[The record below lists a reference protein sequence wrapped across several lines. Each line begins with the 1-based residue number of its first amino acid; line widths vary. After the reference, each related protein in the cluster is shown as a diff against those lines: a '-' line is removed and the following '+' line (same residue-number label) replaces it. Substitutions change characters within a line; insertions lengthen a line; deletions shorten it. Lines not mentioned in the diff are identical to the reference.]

1 MHDHAPPESFRLSGL
16 AAVPDRTLVDR
27 ALELLVGGPR
37 SARELA
43 QLVMGMPNAPEAVA
57 DRLAAALLG
66 ADPRVRKLDDGR
78 WAGVAAA
85 QNSPMLDEVA
95 FAVLDV
101 ETTGTRP
108 SDGDRVTDVA
118 VVLVQGTR
126 RELVY
131 ESLVN
136 PGMAIPPWITSM
148 TGISDD
154 MVREAPPFDRIADD
168 LLQVLSGRVF
178 TAHNARF
185 DWGFIDAEVKRTRG
199 LALVG
204 ARMCTVKL
212 ARALLPE
219 LPSRGLDALQ
229 EHFNIPNQA
238 RHRARGDALATA
250 DLLARLLEMASERNC
265 RTLADVEAMIAM
277 GKKR

>member
-1 MHDHAPPESFRLSGL
+1 MTGL

-27 ALELLVGGPR
+27 ALEYLAAGPR
-37 SARELA
+37 SAAELA
-43 QLVMGMPNAPEAVA
+43 RDVLGLPAANAVIA

-78 WAGVAAA
+78 WAAVAAA
-85 QNSPMLDEVA
+85 SASPPLEEVA

-126 RELVY
+126 CELVY

-136 PGMAIPPWITSM
+136 PGMHIPPWITAM
-148 TGISDD
+148 TGISDALVAD
-154 MVREAPPFDRIADD
+154 APPFERIADD
-168 LLQVLSGRVF
+168 LLQVLAGRVF

-204 ARMCTVKL
+204 TRMCTVRL

-229 EHFNIPNQA
+229 AHFGIPNQA

-250 DLLARLLEMASERNC
+250 ELLGRLLEMASERNC
-265 RTLADVEAMIAM
+265 RTLADVEAMIAL

>member
-1 MHDHAPPESFRLSGL
+1 MSGL

-27 ALELLVGGPR
+27 ALEFLVGGPR
-37 SARELA
+37 TARELA
-43 QLVMGMPNAPEAVA
+43 HTVMGLPNAPDVIA
-57 DRLAAALLG
+57 DRLATALLG
-66 ADPRVRKLDDGR
+66 ADPRVRKLEDGR

-85 QNSPMLDEVA
+85 QSSPMLDEVA

-101 ETTGTRP
+101 ETTGTRA

-126 RELVY
+126 QELVF

-136 PGMAIPPWITSM
+136 PGIVIPPWITSM
-148 TGISDD
+148 TGISNE
-154 MVREAPPFDRIADD
+154 MVQGAPGFEQIADE
-168 LLQVLSGRVF
+168 LLNVLSGRVF

-185 DWGFIDAEVKRTRG
+185 DWGFIDAEVKRARG

-219 LPSRGLDALQ
+219 LPSRGLDAMQ
-229 EHFNIPNQA
+229 EYFSIPNQA

-250 DLLARLLEMASERNC
+250 ELLSRLLEMARERNC

-277 GKKR
+277 GRKK

>member
-1 MHDHAPPESFRLSGL
+1 VSGL

-27 ALELLVGGPR
+27 ALESLVGGPR

-43 QLVMGMPNAPEAVA
+43 QVVMGMPNAPETVA

-66 ADPRVRKLDDGR
+66 ADPRVRRLEDGR

-101 ETTGTRP
+101 ETTGTRA
-108 SDGDRVTDVA
+108 SEDDRVTDVA

-131 ESLVN
+131 ESLIN
-136 PGMAIPPWITSM
+136 PGRSIPSWITSM
-148 TGISDD
+148 TGISDE
-154 MVREAPPFDRIADD
+154 MVKDAPTFDRIADD

-219 LPSRGLDALQ
+219 LPSRGLDAMQ
-229 EHFNIPNQA
+229 EYFNIPNQA

-250 DLLARLLEMASERNC
+250 DLLGRLLEMASERNC
-265 RTLADVEAMIAM
+265 RTLADVEALLAVARR
-277 GKKR
+277 K

>member
-1 MHDHAPPESFRLSGL
+1 MSGL

-43 QLVMGMPNAPEAVA
+43 QHVMGMPNAPEAVA

-101 ETTGTRP
+101 ETTGTRAAE
-108 SDGDRVTDVA
+108 DDRVTDVA

-136 PGMAIPPWITSM
+136 PGRPIPFYITTM
-148 TGISDD
+148 TGISDE
-154 MVREAPPFDRIADD
+154 MVKNAPTFDGIADD

-185 DWGFIDAEVKRTRG
+185 DWGFIDAEVKRARG

-204 ARMCTVKL
+204 TRMCTVKL
-212 ARALLPE
+212 A
-219 LPSRGLDALQ
+219 
-229 EHFNIPNQA
+229 
-238 RHRARGDALATA
+238 
-250 DLLARLLEMASERNC
+250 
-265 RTLADVEAMIAM
+265 
-277 GKKR
+277 

>member
-1 MHDHAPPESFRLSGL
+1 VTGL

-37 SARELA
+37 TARELA
-43 QLVMGMPNAPEAVA
+43 RDVMGMANAPEVVA

-66 ADPRVRKLDDGR
+66 ADPRVRKLEDGR

-85 QNSPMLDEVA
+85 STSPMLDEVA

-101 ETTGTRP
+101 ETTGTRAAE
-108 SDGDRVTDVA
+108 DDRITDVA
-118 VVLVQGTR
+118 VVLVQGMR

-136 PGMAIPPWITSM
+136 PGRPIPFFITTM
-148 TGISDD
+148 TGISDA
-154 MVREAPPFDRIADD
+154 MVKDAPTFDQIADD
-168 LLQVLSGRVF
+168 ILQVLSGRVF

-185 DWGFIDAEVKRTRG
+185 DWGFVDAEVKRARG
-199 LALVG
+199 LALMG
-204 ARMCTVKL
+204 TRMCTVKL

-219 LPSRGLDALQ
+219 LPSRGLDHLQ
-229 EHFNIPNQA
+229 EYFNIPNQA

-250 DLLARLLEMASERNC
+250 DLLCRLLDMARERNC
-265 RTLADVEAMIAM
+265 RTLADVEALANLA
-277 GKKR
+277 KKSK

>member
-1 MHDHAPPESFRLSGL
+1 VSGL

-27 ALELLVGGPR
+27 ALEFLVGGPR
-37 SARELA
+37 TARELA
-43 QLVMGMPNAPEAVA
+43 EQILALPNAPEAVA

-85 QNSPMLDEVA
+85 SQSPMLDEVA

-101 ETTGTRP
+101 ETTGTRAA
-108 SDGDRVTDVA
+108 DDDRVTDVA

-136 PGMAIPPWITSM
+136 PGRSIPPWITSM
-148 TGISDD
+148 TGIDD
-154 MVREAPPFDRIADD
+154 AMVRNAPTFDRIADD

-204 ARMCTVKL
+204 SRMCTVKL

-219 LPSRGLDALQ
+219 LPSRGLDAMQ
-229 EHFNIPNQA
+229 EHFRIPNTA

-250 DLLARLLEMASERNC
+250 ELLERLLEMARERNC
-265 RTLADVEAMIAM
+265 RTLADVEAMVAL

>member
-1 MHDHAPPESFRLSGL
+1 MTGL

-37 SARELA
+37 SSRELA
-43 QLVMGMPNAPEAVA
+43 RDVMGMPNAPEVIA
-57 DRLAAALLG
+57 DRLTAALLG

-85 QNSPMLDEVA
+85 STSPMLDEVA

-101 ETTGTRP
+101 ETTGTRAAE
-108 SDGDRVTDVA
+108 DDRVTDVA
-118 VVLVQGTR
+118 VVLVQGNR
-126 RELVY
+126 RELVF

-136 PGMAIPPWITSM
+136 PGRSIPYYITTM
-148 TGISDD
+148 TGISDA
-154 MVREAPPFDRIADD
+154 MVKDAPSFDGIADD

-185 DWGFIDAEVKRTRG
+185 DWGFIDSEVKRARG
-199 LALVG
+199 LALMG
-204 ARMCTVKL
+204 SRMCTVKL

-219 LPSRGLDALQ
+219 LPSRGLDSLQ
-229 EHFNIPNQA
+229 EYFNIPNEA

-250 DLLARLLEMASERNC
+250 DLLTRLLDMARERNC
-265 RTLADVEAMIAM
+265 RTLADVEAMIAL
-277 GKKR
+277 GKRSK

>member
-1 MHDHAPPESFRLSGL
+1 MSGL

-27 ALELLVGGPR
+27 ALEFLVGGPR
-37 SARELA
+37 SSRELA
-43 QLVMGMPNAPEAVA
+43 QGILGMPNAPEAVA

-85 QNSPMLDEVA
+85 SQSPMLDEVA

-101 ETTGTRP
+101 ETTGTRS
-108 SDGDRVTDVA
+108 SDDDRVTDVA
-118 VVLVQGTR
+118 VVLVQGAR
-126 RELVY
+126 CELVF

-136 PGMAIPPWITSM
+136 PGRSIPYYITTM
-148 TGISDD
+148 TGISDE
-154 MVREAPPFDRIADD
+154 MVKDAPPFDGIADE
-168 LLQVLSGRVF
+168 LLNVLSGRVF

-204 ARMCTVKL
+204 SRMCTVKL

-219 LPSRGLDALQ
+219 LPSRGLDHLQ
-229 EHFNIPNQA
+229 EYFNIPNQA

-250 DLLARLLEMASERNC
+250 ELLGRLLDMARERNC
-265 RTLADVEAMIAM
+265 RTLADVEAMIAV
-277 GKKR
+277 GRKGR

>member
-1 MHDHAPPESFRLSGL
+1 MTGF
-16 AAVPDRTLVDR
+16 AAVPDQTLVDR
-27 ALELLVGGPR
+27 ALEFLVGGPR

-43 QLVMGMPNAPEAVA
+43 LGVLGLPNAPEAVA

-66 ADPRVRKLDDGR
+66 ADPRVRQLEDGR

-85 QNSPMLDEVA
+85 SESPMLDEVA

-101 ETTGTRP
+101 ETTGTRS

-118 VVLVQGTR
+118 VVLVQGAR
-126 RELVY
+126 RELVF
-131 ESLVN
+131 ESLVD
-136 PGMAIPPWITSM
+136 PGMVIPPWITAM
-148 TGISDD
+148 TGISNE
-154 MVREAPPFDRIADD
+154 MVKGAPTFEGIADD

-185 DWGFIDAEVKRTRG
+185 DWGFIDSEVKRAKG

-204 ARMCTVKL
+204 TRLCTVKL

-219 LPSRGLDALQ
+219 LPSRGLDAMQ
-229 EHFNIPNQA
+229 EYFSIPNQA

-250 DLLARLLEMASERNC
+250 ELLSRLLDLARERNA
-265 RTLADVEAMIAM
+265 RTLADVEAMIAV
-277 GKKR
+277 GKGRR

>member
-1 MHDHAPPESFRLSGL
+1 MTGL
-16 AAVPDRTLVDR
+16 AAVPDRSLVDR

-43 QLVMGMPNAPEAVA
+43 QQILGMPNAPEVIA

-66 ADPRVRKLDDGR
+66 SDPRVRKLDDGR

-85 QNSPMLDEVA
+85 TTSPMLDEVA

-108 SDGDRVTDVA
+108 SDDDRVTDIA
-118 VVLVQGTR
+118 VVVVQGSR
-126 RELVY
+126 RELVF

-136 PGMAIPPWITSM
+136 PGRPIPYFITTM
-148 TGISDD
+148 TGISDET
-154 MVREAPPFDRIADD
+154 VASAPTFDGIADQ

-185 DWGFIDAEVKRTRG
+185 DWGFVDAEVKRTRG

-204 ARMCTVKL
+204 TRMCTVRL

-229 EHFNIPNQA
+229 EYFNIPNQA

-250 DLLARLLEMASERNC
+250 DLLERLLGMARERNC
-265 RTLADVEAMIAM
+265 RTLADVEALVAL

>member
-1 MHDHAPPESFRLSGL
+1 MTGL

-43 QLVMGMPNAPEAVA
+43 HLILGMPNTPEVIAE
-57 DRLAAALLG
+57 RLAAALLG

-85 QNSPMLDEVA
+85 SGSPMLDEVA

-108 SDGDRVTDVA
+108 SEDDRVTDIA
-118 VVLVQGTR
+118 VVVVQGTR
-126 RELVY
+126 RELVF
-131 ESLVN
+131 ESLVD
-136 PGMAIPPWITSM
+136 PGRPIPYFITAM
-148 TGISDD
+148 TGISDE
-154 MVREAPPFDRIADD
+154 MVRGAPTFDGIADE
-168 LLQVLSGRVF
+168 LLAVLSGRVF

-185 DWGFIDAEVKRTRG
+185 DWGFVDAEVKRARG

-204 ARMCTVKL
+204 TRMCTVRL

-250 DLLARLLEMASERNC
+250 DLLERLLGMARERNC
-265 RTLADVEAMIAM
+265 RTLADVEALLAVARR
-277 GKKR
+277 K

>member
-1 MHDHAPPESFRLSGL
+1 
-16 AAVPDRTLVDR
+16 
-27 ALELLVGGPR
+27 
-37 SARELA
+37 LA
-43 QLVMGMPNAPEAVA
+43 QGVLGMPNTPDAVA

-66 ADPRVRKLDDGR
+66 SDPRVRKLDDGR
-78 WAGVAAA
+78 WAGVASAG
-85 QNSPMLDEVA
+85 QSPMLDEVA

-108 SDGDRVTDVA
+108 SDDDRVTDVA

-126 RELVY
+126 RELVF
-131 ESLVN
+131 ESLVD
-136 PGMAIPPWITSM
+136 PGRPIPSYITAM
-148 TGISDD
+148 TGISDA
-154 MVREAPPFDRIADD
+154 MVAGAPTFDRIADE
-168 LLQVLSGRVF
+168 LLGVLSGRVF

-204 ARMCTVKL
+204 SRMCTVKL

-219 LPSRGLDALQ
+219 LPSRGLDAMQ
-229 EHFNIPNQA
+229 EHFRIPNTA

-250 DLLARLLEMASERNC
+250 ELLGRLLEMAHERNC
-265 RTLADVEAMIAM
+265 RTLADVEAMIQM
-277 GKKR
+277 GRKR

>member
-1 MHDHAPPESFRLSGL
+1 MTAGL
-16 AAVPDRTLVDR
+16 AARPASTLVDR
-27 ALELLVGGPR
+27 ALAALTAESRSPDWLV
-37 SARELA
+37 REVLG
-43 QLVMGMPNAPEAVA
+43 LPNAPAAVA
-57 DRLAAALLG
+57 ERILVALLG
-66 ADPRVRKLDDGR
+66 ADPRVQREADGR
-78 WAGVAAA
+78 YRLVAAA
-85 QNSPMLDEVA
+85 SGAPLLEECA
-95 FAVLDV
+95 FAVVDV
-101 ETTGTRP
+101 ETTGMRP
-108 SDGDRVTDVA
+108 AASDRVTEIA
-118 VVLVQGTR
+118 VVLVQGAR
-126 RELVY
+126 RELVF

-136 PGMAIPPWITSM
+136 PGRPIPYYITTM
-148 TGISDD
+148 TGISDE
-154 MVREAPPFDRIADD
+154 MVKDSPTFDGIADD

-185 DWGFIDAEVKRTRG
+185 DWGFIDAEVKRARG

-204 ARMCTVKL
+204 TRMCTVKL

-250 DLLARLLEMASERNC
+250 DLLSRLLEMASERNC
-265 RTLADVEAMIAM
+265 RTLADVEAMIAL

>member
-1 MHDHAPPESFRLSGL
+1 MSGL

-27 ALELLVGGPR
+27 ALEFLVGGPR
-37 SARELA
+37 SSRDLA
-43 QLVMGMPNAPEAVA
+43 QGILGLPNAPEAVA

-78 WAGVAAA
+78 WAGIAAA
-85 QNSPMLDEVA
+85 SQSPMLDEVA

-101 ETTGTRP
+101 ETTGTRS
-108 SDGDRVTDVA
+108 SDDDRVTDVA
-118 VVLVQGTR
+118 VVLVQGAR
-126 RELVY
+126 CELVF

-136 PGMAIPPWITSM
+136 PGRSIPFYITTM

-154 MVREAPPFDRIADD
+154 MVKDAPTFDGIADE
-168 LLQVLSGRVF
+168 LLNVLSGRVF

-204 ARMCTVKL
+204 TRMCTVKL

-219 LPSRGLDALQ
+219 LPSRGLDHLQ
-229 EHFNIPNQA
+229 EYFNIPNQA

-250 DLLARLLEMASERNC
+250 ELLGRLLEMARERNC
-265 RTLADVEAMIAM
+265 RTLADVEAMIAV
-277 GKKR
+277 GRKK

>member
-1 MHDHAPPESFRLSGL
+1 MTGL

-43 QLVMGMPNAPEAVA
+43 QLILGMPNTPEVIAE
-57 DRLAAALLG
+57 RLAAALLG
-66 ADPRVRKLDDGR
+66 SDPRVRKLDDGR

-85 QNSPMLDEVA
+85 SASPMLDEVA

-108 SDGDRVTDVA
+108 SEDDRVTDVA
-118 VVLVQGTR
+118 VVLVQGSR
-126 RELVY
+126 RALVF

-136 PGMAIPPWITSM
+136 PGRPIPYFITTM
-148 TGISDD
+148 TGISDE
-154 MVREAPPFDRIADD
+154 MVQGAPTFDGIADQ

-185 DWGFIDAEVKRTRG
+185 DWGFVDAEVKRTRG
-199 LALVG
+199 LALIG
-204 ARMCTVKL
+204 SRMCTVKL

-219 LPSRGLDALQ
+219 LPSRGLDAMQ
-229 EHFNIPNQA
+229 EYFNIPNQA

-250 DLLARLLEMASERNC
+250 DLLERLLTLARERNC
-265 RTLADVEAMIAM
+265 RTLADVEALVQV
-277 GKKR
+277 GRKR

>member
-1 MHDHAPPESFRLSGL
+1 VTGL

-37 SARELA
+37 TARELA
-43 QLVMGMPNAPEAVA
+43 RDVMGMPNAPEVVA

-66 ADPRVRKLDDGR
+66 ADPRVRKLEDGR

-85 QNSPMLDEVA
+85 SSSPILDEVA

-101 ETTGTRP
+101 ETTGTRAAE
-108 SDGDRVTDVA
+108 DDRITDVA
-118 VVLVQGTR
+118 VVLVQGNR

-136 PGMAIPPWITSM
+136 PGRPIPFYITTM
-148 TGISDD
+148 TGISDATVKD
-154 MVREAPPFDRIADD
+154 APSFDKIADD

-185 DWGFIDAEVKRTRG
+185 DWGFVDAEVKRARG

-204 ARMCTVKL
+204 TRMCTVKL

-219 LPSRGLDALQ
+219 LPSRGLDSLQ
-229 EHFNIPNQA
+229 EYFNIPNEA

-250 DLLARLLEMASERNC
+250 DLLTRLLDMARERNC
-265 RTLADVEAMIAM
+265 RTLADVEAMIQL

>member
-1 MHDHAPPESFRLSGL
+1 VSGL

-27 ALELLVGGPR
+27 ALEFLVGGPR
-37 SARELA
+37 SSRELA
-43 QLVMGMPNAPEAVA
+43 QGVLGMTNAPDAVA

-78 WAGVAAA
+78 WAGIAAA
-85 QNSPMLDEVA
+85 TQSPMLDEVA

-101 ETTGTRP
+101 ETTGTCS
-108 SDGDRVTDVA
+108 SDDDRVTDVA

-126 RELVY
+126 CELVF

-136 PGMAIPPWITSM
+136 PGRSIPYYITTM
-148 TGISDD
+148 TGISDETVKD
-154 MVREAPPFDRIADD
+154 APTFDGIADE
-168 LLQVLSGRVF
+168 LLTVLSGRVF

-204 ARMCTVKL
+204 SRMCTVKL

-219 LPSRGLDALQ
+219 LPSRGLDAMQ
-229 EHFNIPNQA
+229 EYFKIPNQA

-250 DLLARLLEMASERNC
+250 ELLGRLLEMARERNC
-265 RTLADVEAMIAM
+265 RTLADVEAMIAL

>member
-1 MHDHAPPESFRLSGL
+1 
-16 AAVPDRTLVDR
+16 
-27 ALELLVGGPR
+27 
-37 SARELA
+37 
-43 QLVMGMPNAPEAVA
+43 
-57 DRLAAALLG
+57 
-66 ADPRVRKLDDGR
+66 
-78 WAGVAAA
+78 
-85 QNSPMLDEVA
+85 MLDEVA

-101 ETTGTRP
+101 ETTGTRAAE
-108 SDGDRVTDVA
+108 DDRITDVA
-118 VVLVQGTR
+118 VVLVQGNR

-136 PGMAIPPWITSM
+136 PGRPIPYYITTM
-148 TGISDD
+148 TGISDET
-154 MVREAPPFDRIADD
+154 VRGAPSFEKIADD

-185 DWGFIDAEVKRTRG
+185 DWGFVDAEVKRARG

-204 ARMCTVKL
+204 SRMCTVKL

-219 LPSRGLDALQ
+219 LPSRGLDSLQ
-229 EHFNIPNQA
+229 EYFNIPNEA

-250 DLLARLLEMASERNC
+250 DLLTRLLEMARERNC
-265 RTLADVEAMIAM
+265 RTLADVEAMIQL

>member
-1 MHDHAPPESFRLSGL
+1 LTGL

-43 QLVMGMPNAPEAVA
+43 RDVLGMPNAPEVVA
-57 DRLAAALLG
+57 DRLASALLG
-66 ADPRVRKLDDGR
+66 ADPRVRKLEDGR

-85 QNSPMLDEVA
+85 SSSPMLDEVA

-126 RELVY
+126 RELVF

-136 PGMAIPPWITSM
+136 PGMPIPHWITTM
-148 TGISDD
+148 TGISDA
-154 MVREAPPFDRIADD
+154 MVKDAPGFDGIADD

-185 DWGFIDAEVKRTRG
+185 DWGFVDAEVKRARG
-199 LALVG
+199 LALMG
-204 ARMCTVKL
+204 TRLCTVRL

-219 LPSRGLDALQ
+219 LPSRGLDHLQ
-229 EHFNIPNQA
+229 EYFNIPNQA

-250 DLLARLLEMASERNC
+250 DLLTRLLDMARERNC
-265 RTLADVEAMIAM
+265 RTLADVEALANLA
-277 GKKR
+277 KRSK

>member
-1 MHDHAPPESFRLSGL
+1 MTGL
-16 AAVPDRTLVDR
+16 TAVPDRTLVDR

-43 QLVMGMPNAPEAVA
+43 QQILGMPNAPEAVA

-66 ADPRVRKLDDGR
+66 SDPRVRKLDDGR

-85 QNSPMLDEVA
+85 STSPMLDEVA

-108 SDGDRVTDVA
+108 SEDDRVTDVA
-118 VVLVQGTR
+118 VVLVQGSR
-126 RELVY
+126 RELVF

-136 PGMAIPPWITSM
+136 PGRSIPPWITSM
-148 TGISDD
+148 TGIDD
-154 MVREAPPFDRIADD
+154 AMVREAPTFDQIADD
-168 LLQVLSGRVF
+168 LLLVLSGRVF

-185 DWGFIDAEVKRTRG
+185 DWGFIDSEVKRTRG

-204 ARMCTVKL
+204 SRMCTVRL

-219 LPSRGLDALQ
+219 LPSRGLDSLQ

-250 DLLARLLEMASERNC
+250 DLLDRLLMMARERNC
-265 RTLADVEAMIAM
+265 RTLADVEALVAV
-277 GKKR
+277 GRKR

>member
-1 MHDHAPPESFRLSGL
+1 MSGL

-43 QLVMGMPNAPEAVA
+43 QQVMGLPNAPEAVA

-85 QNSPMLDEVA
+85 QSSPMLDEVA

-136 PGMAIPPWITSM
+136 PGMPIPPWITSM
-148 TGISDD
+148 TGISDE
-154 MVREAPPFDRIADD
+154 MVKEAPTFDRIADE

-212 ARALLPE
+212 ARVLLPE

-265 RTLADVEAMIAM
+265 RTLADVEAMIAL
-277 GKKR
+277 GKRK

>member
-1 MHDHAPPESFRLSGL
+1 MTGL

-37 SARELA
+37 TARELA
-43 QLVMGMPNAPEAVA
+43 RDVMGMPNAPEVVA

-66 ADPRVRKLDDGR
+66 ADPRVRKLEDGR

-85 QNSPMLDEVA
+85 STSPMLDEVA

-101 ETTGTRP
+101 ETTGTRAAE
-108 SDGDRVTDVA
+108 DDRITDVA
-118 VVLVQGTR
+118 VVLVQGNR

-136 PGMAIPPWITSM
+136 PGRPIPFYITTM
-148 TGISDD
+148 TGISDATVKD
-154 MVREAPPFDRIADD
+154 APSFDKIADD

-185 DWGFIDAEVKRTRG
+185 DWGFVDAEVKRARG

-204 ARMCTVKL
+204 TRMCTVKL

-219 LPSRGLDALQ
+219 LPSRGLDSLQ
-229 EHFNIPNQA
+229 EYFNIPNEA

-250 DLLARLLEMASERNC
+250 DLLTRLLDMARERNC
-265 RTLADVEAMIAM
+265 RTLADVEAMIQL

>member
-1 MHDHAPPESFRLSGL
+1 VTGL

-37 SARELA
+37 TARELA
-43 QLVMGMPNAPEAVA
+43 RDVMGMPNAPEVVA

-85 QNSPMLDEVA
+85 STSPMLDEVA

-101 ETTGTRP
+101 ETTGTRAAE
-108 SDGDRVTDVA
+108 DDRITDIA
-118 VVLVQGTR
+118 VVLVQGNR

-136 PGMAIPPWITSM
+136 PGRPIPYFITTM
-148 TGISDD
+148 TGISDA
-154 MVREAPPFDRIADD
+154 MVESAPSFDRIADD

-185 DWGFIDAEVKRTRG
+185 DWGFVDAEVKRSRG

-204 ARMCTVKL
+204 TRMCTVKL
-212 ARALLPE
+212 ARTLLPE
-219 LPSRGLDALQ
+219 LPSRGLDSLQ
-229 EHFNIPNQA
+229 EYFNIPNEA

-250 DLLARLLEMASERNC
+250 DLLTRLLDMARERNC
-265 RTLADVEAMIAM
+265 RTLADVEALVAL

>member
-1 MHDHAPPESFRLSGL
+1 MTGL

-43 QLVMGMPNAPEAVA
+43 QLILGMPNTPEVIA

-66 ADPRVRKLDDGR
+66 SDPRVRKLDDGR

-85 QNSPMLDEVA
+85 STSPMLDEVA

-108 SDGDRVTDVA
+108 SEEDRVTDIA
-118 VVLVQGTR
+118 VVVVQGSR
-126 RELVY
+126 RELVF

-136 PGMAIPPWITSM
+136 PGRPIPNFITAM
-148 TGISDD
+148 TGISDE
-154 MVREAPPFDRIADD
+154 MVASAPTFDGIADE

-185 DWGFIDAEVKRTRG
+185 DWGFVDAEVKRTRG

-204 ARMCTVKL
+204 SRMCTVRL

-229 EHFNIPNQA
+229 EYFNIPNQA
-238 RHRARGDALATA
+238 WHRARGDALATA
-250 DLLARLLEMASERNC
+250 DLLEKLLTMARERNC
-265 RTLADVEAMIAM
+265 RTLADVEAMIQL
-277 GKKR
+277 GRKR

>member
-1 MHDHAPPESFRLSGL
+1 MTGL

-27 ALELLVGGPR
+27 ALEFLVGGPK

-43 QLVMGMPNAPEAVA
+43 QTILGMPNTPEAVA

-66 ADPRVRKLDDGR
+66 SDPRVRKLDDGR

-85 QNSPMLDEVA
+85 QSSPMLDEVA

-101 ETTGTRP
+101 ETTGTRAAE
-108 SDGDRVTDVA
+108 DDRVTDVA
-118 VVLVQGTR
+118 VVLVQGNR

-136 PGMAIPPWITSM
+136 PGRSIPAFITAM
-148 TGISDD
+148 TGISDEL
-154 MVREAPPFDRIADD
+154 VARAPTFGQIADD
-168 LLQVLSGRVF
+168 LLGVLSGRVF

-204 ARMCTVKL
+204 SRMCTVKL

-219 LPSRGLDALQ
+219 LPSRGLDPLQ
-229 EHFNIPNQA
+229 EYFSIPNQA

-250 DLLARLLEMASERNC
+250 ELLDRLLTMARDRNC
-265 RTLADVEAMIAM
+265 RTLADVEALVAV